1 MAANGTEVARAF
13 VTIVP
18 KSDGTSGD
26 VINSIVGPVNDA
38 VGESGIASG
47 NLFNANFGSILA
59 KFAVPAAIG
68 TALVGIGKLGYG
80 AFTEVEV
87 GANNVLKATGA
98 TGEAAAALQ
107 DSYKSVAA
115 NVVGDFGDIG
125 SALGEVN
132 TRLGLTGEALEGAS
146 EQTMKYAKITGQD
159 ATTAVQ
165 DVTRMMNN
173 AGISA
178 DEYGTMLD
186 KLIVAGQA
194 AGVDTAKLAQNVTAN
209 AASFRELGFSTDE
222 SIAMLAQFDKSGANT
237 SAILSGMKIGVSN
250 WAKEGKSAKEGFEEF
265 VQGVAD
271 GSVTSADAIE
281 MFGSR
286 AGVTMFDAA
295 QKGQLSFEDM
305 YATISNSGGAL
316 DSIYND
322 TLTASE
328 KMDLAW
334 QNVKL
339 AGADLFAPFATSASE
354 ALTNVVI
361 PAVQSASAKI
371 SEFANSP
378 TWQMIKTVITTV
390 MTAVLAVIRA
400 VWTTASS
407 IIKTAVS
414 TISNTIRGIR
424 SVISV
429 VRSIF
434 NSVKTAITTPVDKA
448 KTLIKNA
455 IDKIKGF
462 FKFKINAPHVP
473 LPKFSISPS
482 GWKIGDL
489 LKGSI
494 PHLSVKW
501 NAEGFIVDNPRLIGI
516 GAGEAGAEAL
526 VPLDPFWAKM
536 DEISNNKEESG
547 NKYEINVYPREGQD
561 SKQIAEE
568 VYKLIVNKTKKES
581 LAWQ

>member
-1 MAANGTEVARAF
+1 MAANGTEVARAY

-18 KSDGTSGD
+18 KSDGTSGE
-26 VINSIVGPVNDA
+26 VINSIVSPVNDA
-38 VGESGIASG
+38 VGEAGIASG
-47 NLFNANFGSILA
+47 TLFNANLGSVLA

-68 TALVGIGKLGYG
+68 AALVGIGKAGYG

-87 GANNVLKATGA
+87 GVNNVLKATGA
-98 TGEAAAALQ
+98 TGEAAASLK
-107 DSYKSVAA
+107 DSYRAVAS

-178 DEYGTMLD
+178 DEYGNMLD

-237 SAILSGMKIGVSN
+237 SAILAGMKIGVSN

-295 QKGQLSFEDM
+295 QKGQLSFQDM
-305 YATISNSGGAL
+305 YATIQDSGGAL
-316 DSIYND
+316 DSIYTE

-339 AGADLFAPFATSASE
+339 AGADLFAPIAVSASE
-354 ALTNVVI
+354 GLTNVVI
-361 PAVQSASAKI
+361 PAVQAASEKI

-378 TWQMIKTVITTV
+378 TWQMMKAVITTV
-390 MTAVLAVIRA
+390 MTAILVVVKT
-400 VWTTASS
+400 VWKTASS
-407 IIKTAVS
+407 IVKAAVS
-414 TISNTIRGIR
+414 TISGAIRGMR
-424 SVISV
+424 SVVSSV
-429 VRSIF
+429 KSIF
-434 NSVKTAITTPVDKA
+434 NSVKSAISTPIDKA
-448 KTLIKNA
+448 KTLVKNA
-455 IDKIKGF
+455 VEKIKGF
-462 FKFKINAPHVP
+462 FKFKISAPHVP
-473 LPKFSISPS
+473 VPKFSITPS

-526 VPLDPFWAKM
+526 VPLDPFWKKL
-536 DEISNNKEESG
+536 DKITERENDGGDSIV
-547 NKYEINVYPREGQD
+547 INVYSREGQ
-561 SKQIAEE
+561 SPRQIAEE
-568 VYKLIVNKTKKES
+568 VYRFIVKKAKSEK
-581 LAWQ
+581 LAWR